1 MSSSAPVSTDCAF
14 APLRHR
20 FAPRL
25 NFTIH
30 LGIGWLVAKSI
41 RASAEVHQTPH
52 HRRKGSLGHPDERDG
67 SSAASHLGK
76 RLQDARASFYG
87 PFVTEL
93 DTRPRSYGETLDPD
107 FLRSVFCSMLKA
119 RILENKLSSLYKAGK
134 IVGGVYLGRGQEAVS
149 ATLGT
154 ALIQGT
160 DFFAPLIRDQAGRT
174 AFGEPLID
182 CTRTYLGSKDGPM
195 RGRDGN
201 IHRGR
206 PQVGMPAMISHLGAQ
221 VPVIAGMLFAK
232 RLQGTLA
239 GRVGAT
245 CIGDGATSTGA
256 FHEGLNLAAMEKLP
270 MVVIVA
276 NNQFAYSTPNSRQF
290 ACADLVE
297 KARGYGVAGHSV
309 DGTDLIACAT
319 VISKAVNLAR
329 AGGGPQLVVA
339 RLLRLSGHG
348 EHDDGSYVPQ
358 EIRGSHDG
366 RDCME
371 VAMRQLV
378 EHGIAT
384 MNEISHWQETFAEEV
399 QRAVAQA
406 QQEDPP
412 DPYQE
417 DWTALATR
425 FPISVSSSSGGSAQ

>member
-1 MSSSAPVSTDCAF
+1 VAHFDLQPFTDGVVIN
-14 APLRHR
+14 R
-20 FAPRL
+20 
-25 NFTIH
+25 
-30 LGIGWLVAKSI
+30 
-41 RASAEVHQTPH
+41 
-52 HRRKGSLGHPDERDG
+52 
-67 SSAASHLGK
+67 
-76 RLQDARASFYG
+76 
-87 PFVTEL
+87 
-93 DTRPRSYGETLDPD
+93 D
-107 FLRSVFCSMLKA
+107 FLRSVFQSMLRA
-119 RILENKLSSLYKAGK
+119 RLLENKLSSLYKAGK

-182 CTRTYLGSKDGPM
+182 CTRTYLGSAEGPM

-206 PQVGMPAMISHLGAQ
+206 PDQGMPAMISHLGAQ

-232 RLQGTLA
+232 RLQGTLD

-256 FHEGLNLAAMEKLP
+256 FHEGLNLAAVERLP
-270 MVVIVA
+270 MVVVVG
-276 NNQFAYSTPNSRQF
+276 NNQFAYSTPNNRQF

-297 KARGYGVAGHSV
+297 KARGYGIGGFSV
-309 DGTDLIACAT
+309 DGTDLLECVS
-319 VISKAVNLAR
+319 VIGEAVKRAR
-329 AGGGPQLVVA
+329 NGGGPQLVVA

-348 EHDDGSYVPQ
+348 EHDDGSYVPA
-358 EIRGSHDG
+358 EWRDGHYG
-366 RDCME
+366 RDCVE

-378 EHGIAT
+378 EHGAAT
-384 MNEISHWQETFAEEV
+384 PDEILAWQESFADEV

-406 QQEDPP
+406 QQEAAP
-412 DPYQE
+412 DPYLE
-417 DWTALATR
+417 NWSALSTV
-425 FPISVSSSSGGSAQ
+425 FPIPQTSAQ

>member
-1 MSSSAPVSTDCAF
+1 MQPF
-14 APLRHR
+14 A
-20 FAPRL
+20 
-25 NFTIH
+25 
-30 LGIGWLVAKSI
+30 
-41 RASAEVHQTPH
+41 
-52 HRRKGSLGHPDERDG
+52 DG
-67 SSAASHLGK
+67 VVMN
-76 RLQDARASFYG
+76 R
-87 PFVTEL
+87 
-93 DTRPRSYGETLDPD
+93 D
-107 FLRSVFCSMLKA
+107 FLRSVFHSMLRA

-154 ALIQGT
+154 CLVQGT

-182 CTRTYLGSKDGPM
+182 CTRTYLGSVEGPM

-206 PQVGMPAMISHLGAQ
+206 PAMGMPAMISHLGAQ
-221 VPVIAGMLFAK
+221 VPLIAGMLFAK
-232 RLQGTLA
+232 RLQGTLT

-256 FHEGLNLAAMEKLP
+256 FHEGLNLAAVERLP
-270 MVVIVA
+270 MVVVVG
-276 NNQFAYSTPNSRQF
+276 NNQFAYSTPNHRQF

-297 KARGYGVAGHSV
+297 KARGYGIGGFSV
-309 DGTDLIACAT
+309 DGTDLLACAS
-319 VISKAVNLAR
+319 VISEAVRRAR
-329 AGGGPQLVVA
+329 EGGGPQLVVA

-348 EHDDGSYVPQ
+348 EHDDGSYVPT
-358 EIRGSHDG
+358 EIRSGHYG
-366 RDCME
+366 RDCIE

-378 EHGIAT
+378 EHNLAT
-384 MNEISHWQETFAEEV
+384 VDEILAWQDQFADEV

-406 QQEDPP
+406 QQEDVP

-417 DWTALATR
+417 NWTALSTR
-425 FPISVSSSSGGSAQ
+425 FPLSQPSAQ

>member
-1 MSSSAPVSTDCAF
+1 MDMQPF
-14 APLRHR
+14 A
-20 FAPRL
+20 
-25 NFTIH
+25 
-30 LGIGWLVAKSI
+30 
-41 RASAEVHQTPH
+41 
-52 HRRKGSLGHPDERDG
+52 DG
-67 SSAASHLGK
+67 VVMN
-76 RLQDARASFYG
+76 R
-87 PFVTEL
+87 
-93 DTRPRSYGETLDPD
+93 D
-107 FLRSVFCSMLKA
+107 FLRSVFHSMLKA

-149 ATLGT
+149 ATLGS

-182 CTRTYLGSKDGPM
+182 CTRTYLGSAQGPM

-206 PQVGMPAMISHLGAQ
+206 PQMGMPAMISHLGAQ
-221 VPVIAGMLFAK
+221 VPVVAGMLFAK
-232 RLQGTLA
+232 RLQGTLQ

-256 FHEGLNLAAMEKLP
+256 FHEGLNLAAIERLP
-270 MVVIVA
+270 MVVIVG
-276 NNQFAYSTPNSRQF
+276 NNQFAYSTPNHRQF

-297 KARGYGVAGHSV
+297 KARGYGVGGFSV
-309 DGTDLIACAT
+309 DGTDLLACAS
-319 VISKAVNLAR
+319 VISEAVRRAR
-329 AGGGPQLVVA
+329 EGGGPQLVVA

-348 EHDDGSYVPQ
+348 EHDDGSYVPA
-358 EIRGSHDG
+358 EIKAGHYG
-366 RDCME
+366 RDCIE

-384 MNEISHWQETFAEEV
+384 VDEIFAWQDQFAEEV

-406 QQEDPP
+406 QQEEPP

-417 DWTALATR
+417 DWTALSTR
-425 FPISVSSSSGGSAQ
+425 FSTPQPCAVQ

>member
-1 MSSSAPVSTDCAF
+1 VPPLDHPAF
-14 APLRHR
+14 ADGVMNHR
-20 FAPRL
+20 
-25 NFTIH
+25 
-30 LGIGWLVAKSI
+30 
-41 RASAEVHQTPH
+41 
-52 HRRKGSLGHPDERDG
+52 
-67 SSAASHLGK
+67 
-76 RLQDARASFYG
+76 
-87 PFVTEL
+87 
-93 DTRPRSYGETLDPD
+93 D
-107 FLRSVFCSMLKA
+107 FLRSVFKSMLRG

-182 CTRTYLGSKDGPM
+182 CTRTYLGSVKGPM

-206 PQVGMPAMISHLGAQ
+206 PDLGMPAMISHLGAQ
-221 VPVIAGMLFAK
+221 VSVVAGMLFAK

-256 FHEGLNLAAMEKLP
+256 FHEGLNLAAIERLP
-270 MVVIVA
+270 LVVVVA
-276 NNQFAYSTPNSRQF
+276 NNQFAYSTPNDRQF

-297 KARGYGVAGHSV
+297 KARGYGVGGFSV
-309 DGTDLIACAT
+309 DGTDMLACVS
-319 VISKAVNLAR
+319 VIGEAVRRAR
-329 AGGGPQLVVA
+329 EGGGPQMVVA

-348 EHDDGSYVPQ
+348 EHDDGSYVPVEARVDHYGQ
-358 EIRGSHDG
+358 
-366 RDCME
+366 DCIE
-371 VAMRQLV
+371 VAMQQLIENHFATAEEIV
-378 EHGIAT
+378 AWQDQIAD
-384 MNEISHWQETFAEEV
+384 EV

-406 QQEDPP
+406 QQEPVP

-417 DWTALATR
+417 DWTALSTR
-425 FPISVSSSSGGSAQ
+425 FPLGQPISQPIFS

>member
-1 MSSSAPVSTDCAF
+1 MQPF
-14 APLRHR
+14 A
-20 FAPRL
+20 
-25 NFTIH
+25 
-30 LGIGWLVAKSI
+30 
-41 RASAEVHQTPH
+41 
-52 HRRKGSLGHPDERDG
+52 DG
-67 SSAASHLGK
+67 AVMN
-76 RLQDARASFYG
+76 R
-87 PFVTEL
+87 E
-93 DTRPRSYGETLDPD
+93 
-107 FLRSVFCSMLKA
+107 FLRAVFHSMLKA

-182 CTRTYLGSKDGPM
+182 CTRTYLGSAQGPM

-206 PQVGMPAMISHLGAQ
+206 PEMGMPAMISHLGAQ
-221 VPVIAGMLFAK
+221 VPVVAGMLFAK
-232 RLQGTLA
+232 RLQGTLT

-256 FHEGLNLAAMEKLP
+256 FHEGLNLAAVERLP
-270 MVVIVA
+270 MVVIVG
-276 NNQFAYSTPNSRQF
+276 NNQFAYSTPNHRQF

-297 KARGYGVAGHSV
+297 KARGYGIGGFSV
-309 DGTDLIACAT
+309 DGTDLLACGS
-319 VISKAVNLAR
+319 VISEAVRRAR
-329 AGGGPQLVVA
+329 EGGGPQLVVA

-348 EHDDGSYVPQ
+348 EHDDGSYVPA
-358 EIRGSHDG
+358 EIRSGHYG
-366 RDCME
+366 RDCVE

-378 EHGIAT
+378 EHGIASVD
-384 MNEISHWQETFAEEV
+384 EILAWQDQFAEEV
-399 QRAVAQA
+399 QRAVARA
-406 QQEDPP
+406 QQEAPP
-412 DPYQE
+412 DPYLE

-425 FPISVSSSSGGSAQ
+425 FPLTESVSQPFLP